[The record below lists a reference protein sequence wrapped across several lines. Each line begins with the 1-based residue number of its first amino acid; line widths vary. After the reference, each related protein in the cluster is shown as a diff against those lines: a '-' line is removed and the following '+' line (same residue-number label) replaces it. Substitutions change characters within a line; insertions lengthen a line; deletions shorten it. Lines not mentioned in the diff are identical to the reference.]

1 MLENQFILDFFKV
14 VAMKLKAQAGKTSS
28 VSEVSHQVCET
39 GQLRRAKMHA
49 AEVDN
54 KNVLTPALRK
64 LVEASF
70 ILGTTN
76 TKILSAY
83 LKRSPATIR
92 TEFQRILALLGGN
105 IK

>member
-1 MLENQFILDFFKV
+1 
-14 VAMKLKAQAGKTSS
+14 MKLKAQIDLIPSAQETLY
-28 VSEVSHQVCET
+28 QVRET

-49 AEVDN
+49 GEMDN
-54 KNVLTPALRK
+54 KKVLTPVLRK
-64 LVEASF
+64 LLEASF

-92 TEFQRILALLGGN
+92 TEFQRILELLGGS